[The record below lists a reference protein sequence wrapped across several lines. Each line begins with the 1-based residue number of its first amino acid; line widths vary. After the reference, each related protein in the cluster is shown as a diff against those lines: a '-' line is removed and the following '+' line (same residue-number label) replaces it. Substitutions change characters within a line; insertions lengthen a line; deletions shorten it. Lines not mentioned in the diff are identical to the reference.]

1 MISSRRIG
9 IAIVAVSTF
18 AAACAREKPAGDTRQ
33 PANAPDV
40 TILDS
45 TSIATPSGGHLTVAP
60 FGALENGQQVR
71 AFTMTNS
78 RGVEVRVL
86 DYGGIIQSIRTPDR
100 AGALADIVLGFDD
113 VQGYV
118 KSSPYFGA
126 LTGRYANRIAKGRFQ
141 LDGKA
146 YTLAV
151 NNGPNALHG
160 GIKGFDKVI
169 WSVEPHGDS
178 AGVRLVLRYTS
189 PDGEEGYPG
198 TLRATVTYTLTHAN
212 QLVLDYEATTD
223 KPTIVNLTNHSYF
236 NLHGEGSGTILD
248 HVLTLNADRYTP
260 IDSTS
265 IPTGELPPVAGTPFD
280 FRKPTA
286 IGARID
292 QPDRQLKNGRGY
304 DHNFVLSRPSGA
316 TGLVHAAHVVDPSS
330 GRTLDVETTEPGVQF
345 YTGNFL
351 DGSFAGKKGHV
362 YQRRTGFCLETQHF
376 PDSPNKPQ
384 FPSTVLRP
392 GQTYHSR
399 TQFTFGVQP

>member
-1 MISSRRIG
+1 MNFLRRIG
-9 IAIVAVSTF
+9 PAPILFTVVVACSREQST
-18 AAACAREKPAGDTRQ
+18 ADTAQ
-33 PANAPDV
+33 TSKAPDV
-40 TILDS
+40 TALDS
-45 TSIATPSGGHLTVAP
+45 TSISTPSGGSLTVAP
-60 FGALENGQQVR
+60 FGALATGEQVHLY
-71 AFTMTNS
+71 TMKNS
-78 RGVEVRVL
+78 RGLEMRVM
-86 DYGGIIQSIRTPDR
+86 DYGGIIVSLKTPDR
-100 AGALADIVLGFDD
+100 SGAFADIVLGFDD

-126 LTGRYANRIAKGRFQ
+126 ITGRYANRIAKGRFQ
-141 LDGKA
+141 LDGTT

-169 WSVEPHGDS
+169 WKVEPRADS
-178 AGVRLVLRYTS
+178 SGMHLVLRYTS

-198 TLRATVTYTLTHAN
+198 RLAATVTYTLTDAN
-212 QLVLDYEATTD
+212 QLIIDYEATTN
-223 KPTIVNLTNHSYF
+223 KPTIVNLTQHSYF

-248 HVLTLNADRYTP
+248 HVVTLDADRYTP

-280 FRKPTA
+280 FRKPTP

-292 QPDRQLKNGRGY
+292 QPDPQLKNGRGY
-304 DHNFVLSRPSGA
+304 DHNFVLDRPPGA
-316 TGLVHAAHVVDPSS
+316 TGLVHAAHVVDPST

-351 DGSFAGKKGHV
+351 DGSFVGKNGHA

-392 GQTYHSR
+392 GQTYRSQTR
-399 TQFTFGVQP
+399 FTFGVEK